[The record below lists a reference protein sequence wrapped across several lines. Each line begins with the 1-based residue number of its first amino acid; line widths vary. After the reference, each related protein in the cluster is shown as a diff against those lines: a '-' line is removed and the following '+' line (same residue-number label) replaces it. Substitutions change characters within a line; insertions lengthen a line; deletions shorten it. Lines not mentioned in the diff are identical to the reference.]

1 MTITEYKQLIKNDT
15 LRIGLDDKTDIL
27 INRIKEV
34 DNFQNMA
41 CYCSNC
47 KEFTDEL
54 SEWGVYGCAKID
66 FDDPELDIPTLDKF
80 MVTEN
85 GYERTGDDWNLI
97 YQGGAA

>member
-34 DNFQNMA
+34 DNFNNMA
-41 CYCSNC
+41 CCCSNW

-54 SEWGVYGCAKID
+54 SEWGVTSAAKID
-66 FDDPELDIPTLDKF
+66 FDDDTLDINLLDQF
-80 MVTEN
+80 INNWE
-85 GYERTGDDWNLI
+85 G
-97 YQGGAA
+97 